1 MIAWINPD
9 DPRLF
14 SAGAHPCLAPLTESW
29 AALHRPGAPVE
40 CWLAVAEEEGPA
52 RGTVCRVGNGTVIAS
67 LPPEDWEEGAAFLRM
82 IGFAAL
88 ETNLPPSFFPELE
101 ATEFAAMICPHLISQ
116 PPVGPEVEVLPAQ
129 EWEPHLNVG
138 TFSTLQC
145 RWGALPGEARDGFL
159 STSLLRQRQG
169 LGQSFFFLL
178 GGEPVALSAASPLGH
193 TWGTVGAVAV
203 DPKHQGRGLGR
214 LAAWHAARFIKEQ
227 DKVPVL
233 CCVPPLA
240 KLYRPLG
247 FEEIQP
253 VYRYVAKG

>member
-1 MIAWINPD
+1 MITWINPD

-14 SAGAHPCLAPLTESW
+14 SAGAHPCLAPLTQSW
-29 AALHRPGAPVE
+29 ATLQRPGAPVE
-40 CWLAVAEEEGPA
+40 CWLAMAEEEGPA
-52 RGTVCRVGNGTVIAS
+52 QGTVCRLENGTVIAS

-88 ETNLPPSFFPELE
+88 ETNLPPSFFPQLE
-101 ATEFAAMICPHLISQ
+101 AAELSAMICSHLIPQ

-129 EWEPHLNVG
+129 EWAPHWNMG

-145 RWGALPGEARDGFL
+145 RWGALPSEARDGFL

-169 LGQSFFFLL
+169 LGQGFFFLL
-178 GGEPVALSAASPLGH
+178 DGEPAALSAASPLGH
-193 TWGTVGAVAV
+193 TYGAVGAVAV
-203 DPKHQGRGLGR
+203 DPRHRGRGLGR
-214 LAAWHAARFIKEQ
+214 LAAWHAARFIEEQ
-227 DKVPVL
+227 GKVSIL
-233 CCVPPLA
+233 CCVPALA

-253 VYRYVAKG
+253 VYRYEVKG